1 MSQAN
6 TLYLIDTFS
15 ELGRQLANPDES
27 LQQVIT
33 NEHHYNAWF
42 TPPNTLNAVK
52 AIGRMLNRE
61 DLEKWL
67 EGGVKV
73 HSRWTIDHGKDVKVH
88 SPWTI
93 DHGKDVEVDSSLTAD
108 RGKDRET
115 NLLDTTEKATEH
127 RPPTINSSPTMDHGL
142 STIDPSTTVDHRPPA
157 IDASQTMD
165 HGPSTIDPSTTIDYS
180 AKVGLILAGNIP
192 LVGFHDVLCVLASGN
207 RALIKAS
214 SNDARLIKYILN
226 LLVEIA
232 PEFETRFSFVER
244 LANFDAV
251 IATGSNN
258 TSRYFEYYFGKVP
271 NIIRKNRNSVALLT
285 GNETKEQLFM
295 LGHDIFDFFGLGC
308 RNVSK
313 LLVPAG
319 YDFVPFFE
327 AIEPHQPIINHHKY
341 NNNYDYNKSIYL
353 VNGDKH
359 LDNGFLLVKEDER
372 LASPLAVLYF
382 EYYDNL
388 PAAVNRLADLSE
400 SIQCIVTHEAVAV
413 SNQVVDFGKSQQ
425 PQLWDYADGVDTMA
439 FLTTDF

>member
-15 ELGRQLANPDES
+15 ELGRQLANPNES
-27 LQQVIT
+27 LQQLIT
-33 NEHHYNAWF
+33 DEHHYNAWF
-42 TPPNTLNAVK
+42 TPLNTLNAVK
-52 AIGRMLNRE
+52 AIGKMLNRA

-67 EGGVKV
+67 EEG
-73 HSRWTIDHGKDVKVH
+73 VKVH

-108 RGKDRET
+108 SGKDGET
-115 NLLDTTEKATEH
+115 NFLDIAEEAIDRE
-127 RPPTINSSPTMDHGL
+127 P
-142 STIDPSTTVDHRPPA
+142 STSDPS
-157 IDASQTMD
+157 STMD
-165 HGPSTIDPSTTIDYS
+165 HGPSTIDPSTTVDCS
-180 AKVGLILAGNIP
+180 AKIGLILAGNIP
-192 LVGFHDVLCVLASGN
+192 LVGFHDVLCVLASGHH
-207 RALIKAS
+207 ALIKAS
-214 SNDARLIKYILN
+214 SNDTRLIKYILN

-232 PEFETRFSFVER
+232 PEFKTRFTFVER
-244 LANFDAV
+244 LAHFDAV

-271 NIIRKNRNSVALLT
+271 HIIRKNRNSIALLT
-285 GNETKEQLFM
+285 GNETKEQLFL

-327 AIEPHQPIINHHKY
+327 AVEPHQPIIHHHKY

-353 VNGDKH
+353 VNSDKH

-382 EYYDNL
+382 EYYDDM
-388 PAAVNRLADLSE
+388 PAATSRLAELSE
-400 SIQCIVTHEAVAV
+400 AIQCIVTHGHIDIG
-413 SNQVVDFGKSQQ
+413 NQVVDFGQSQQ
-425 PQLWDYADGVDTMA
+425 PRLWDYADGVDTMA
-439 FLTTDF
+439 FLTTDLLG